1 MSTADSRLSLETIPT
16 PRVERSLWIVALL
29 LFGVGDLV
37 TTVYFIVEAG
47 AVETHPIGGPAI
59 DLLGFWALVPL
70 KAIAVVICY
79 GLYRLAPR
87 EYAVGVPIGLILLG
101 GYLSAWNTIISLTG
115 TSPL

>member
-1 MSTADSRLSLETIPT
+1 MSFAESRPILRMPDLE
-16 PRVERSLWIVALL
+16 RRLWILAIA
-29 LFGVGDLV
+29 LFGVGDLA
-37 TTVYFIVEAG
+37 TTVYFIVEFG

-59 DLLGFWALVPL
+59 DVLGFWALVPL
-70 KAIAVVICY
+70 KAIGIAVCY